1 MGHKSVKQSV
11 ACEKISMTSSPE
23 DETKTATTGD
33 WRRWLALIPLGF
45 GTLIVVIDGT
55 VMNVSLP
62 SIRRDLGFDESSLTW
77 VVNAYVLPYGSL
89 LLLGGRLA
97 DIFNPR
103 RLVLCGI
110 AFFTVA
116 SVFCGLAETKTQL
129 ILGRALQG
137 LGGSVLAAATPALTM
152 TMFSALGERSRVL
165 AILGVVSI
173 AGSTI
178 GVVVGGLVTSALG
191 WHWVFLINGPMGV
204 LLYILCV
211 LLVPGT
217 NTALQARRIDIWG
230 AVTITTSLGIALYAV
245 ENGGEVILFS
255 VRTLG
260 LLGCSLALLAVFLI
274 IETRVSEPLMPLH
287 VWKKR
292 IFTVA
297 NIICVLSSLGG
308 SSWGYMTTL
317 YMGGVLG
324 YSPFRI
330 SLLFLP
336 AGIVGAVFSLSLSA
350 KLISALGIRW
360 SVSGGLLLG
369 MLGQVLFAG
378 AIAYVATAS
387 GLLPGLI
394 LTAIGSSVAFNA
406 LSVAIIG
413 DVRTNEL
420 GLASGVINTISLMA
434 ASIGLAVFASVAR
447 SHSSHLLAS
456 GASNGTAMGGGYQIA
471 FVINAVCVFLAAL
484 VGAALLRTKTADGS
498 ETIAAAA
505 SPAPV
510 VGESV

>member
-1 MGHKSVKQSV
+1 
-11 ACEKISMTSSPE
+11 MTSSSE
-23 DETKTATTGD
+23 DETETASTGD
-33 WRRWLALIPLGF
+33 RRRWLALIPLGL
-45 GTLIVVIDGT
+45 GTLIVVLDGT
-55 VMNVSLP
+55 VLNVSLP
-62 SIRRDLGFDESSLTW
+62 SIRRDLGFDENSLTW
-77 VVNAYVLPYGSL
+77 VVNAYVLAYGSL

-97 DIFNPR
+97 DIFSPR

-110 AFFTVA
+110 SFFTVA
-116 SVFCGLAETKTQL
+116 SVLCGLAETKAQL

-137 LGGSVLAAATPALTM
+137 LGGSVLAAATPALMM

-165 AILGVVSI
+165 AILGVVGI

-211 LLVPGT
+211 SLVPVT
-217 NTALQARRIDIWG
+217 NTALKAQRIDIWG
-230 AVTITTSLGIALYAV
+230 AVTITTSLGTALYAV
-245 ENGGEVILFS
+245 ENGGEVHFFS
-255 VRTLG
+255 ARTLG
-260 LLGCSLALLAVFLI
+260 LLGCSLALLAAFLI

-292 IFTVA
+292 IFAVA
-297 NIICVLSSLGG
+297 NIICVLSSVGA
-308 SSWGYMTTL
+308 SSCGYMITL

-330 SLLFLP
+330 SLVFLP
-336 AGIVGAVFSLSLSA
+336 AGIVGAVFALGLSA

-369 MLGQVLFAG
+369 TLGLVLFAG
-378 AIAYVATAS
+378 AIANGATAN
-387 GLLPGLI
+387 GLLLCLI

-406 LSVAIIG
+406 LSLAIMG
-413 DVRTNEL
+413 DVPKSEL

-434 ASIGLAVFASVAR
+434 ASIGLAIFVSVAR
-447 SHSSHLLAS
+447 SHASHLLAS
-456 GASNGTAMGGGYQIA
+456 GASNGPAMGGGYQIA
-471 FVINAVCVFLAAL
+471 FVTNAVCVFLAAL
-484 VGAALLRTKTADGS
+484 VAAALLRTKTPDGS
-498 ETIAAAA
+498 ETIATAA